1 MSHTLRDGPGAR
13 RRTVVGALAAAPLAL
28 AAAPRAAAATL
39 PTVSMEAVLLAAQW
53 DPAKAGE
60 GTTAGA
66 GPAVRLVERA
76 LADRGLLAA
85 GYVDGHFGTRT
96 VAAYAAW
103 QRSLGYSGLGATG
116 LPGRA
121 SLERLG
127 QGRFTVVRPV
137 ATGGRTTVQGFAC
150 NARTL
155 AMLQAARRRA
165 AVPVVVEQGSY
176 SPGADPTSAGT
187 HDGGGALDLD
197 AEGLTPAQRRA
208 LVTALREVGFAAWLR
223 TPAQGRWPLHVH
235 AVAVSDPDL
244 SRPAAD
250 QVGDY
255 HEGRNGLANGA
266 PDDGPAVRKRT
277 WEQVQRG

>member
-1 MSHTLRDGPGAR
+1 M
-13 RRTVVGALAAAPLAL
+13 
-28 AAAPRAAAATL
+28 
-39 PTVSMEAVLLAAQW
+39 
-53 DPAKAGE
+53 
-60 GTTAGA
+60 
-66 GPAVRLVERA
+66 
-76 LADRGLLAA
+76 
-85 GYVDGHFGTRT
+85 
-96 VAAYAAW
+96 
-103 QRSLGYSGLGATG
+103 
-116 LPGRA
+116 
-121 SLERLG
+121 
-127 QGRFTVVRPV
+127 VRPV